1 MHTPYWASHLNQGR
15 TLGSCHPLS
24 TSCLMPH
31 LIPLACTIAPARP
44 RLKVLRCASNA
55 LTHHCASRAVGCRRA
70 AFHGNRQPAAA
81 LPEHQHPW
89 QQPVKRP
96 QPPVQH
102 SPGCAPALNSEPGSV
117 FARSTERCCSTLQLL
132 KEGSSAAR
140 ARILSRAKADF
151 GMTVAW
157 VLGGA
162 GLECSQGKGC
172 KRAGVGFRLTAD
184 RVPGCAIGRGWNFN
198 AARARVTEAGFRPTA
213 DWPSL
218 TDGLT
223 NCQAV
228 QQGGS
233 PQHPR
238 EEAPQEEDSEE
249 SIEAVENLLESYF
262 MQIDSLYDRLV
273 SMGALCA

>member
-1 MHTPYWASHLNQGR
+1 
-15 TLGSCHPLS
+15 
-24 TSCLMPH
+24 
-31 LIPLACTIAPARP
+31 
-44 RLKVLRCASNA
+44 
-55 LTHHCASRAVGCRRA
+55 
-70 AFHGNRQPAAA
+70 
-81 LPEHQHPW
+81 
-89 QQPVKRP
+89 
-96 QPPVQH
+96 
-102 SPGCAPALNSEPGSV
+102 
-117 FARSTERCCSTLQLL
+117 
-132 KEGSSAAR
+132 
-140 ARILSRAKADF
+140 
-151 GMTVAW
+151 MTVAR

-162 GLECSQGKGC
+162 GLECSQGRGC
-172 KRAGVGFRLTAD
+172 KRAEADFRLTAD

-198 AARARVTEAGFRPTA
+198 VAMARVWNGAETDFRPTA
-213 DWPSL
+213 DWPSM

-223 NCQAV
+223 DCQAV